1 MSEQTRKSERICIVT
16 DDGAKHCGVPV
27 TPADLAS
34 APPKDTLASPPCS
47 PGPTTTTP
55 ATTTDAAPTSKD

>member
-27 TPADLAS
+27 APAELAS
-34 APPKDTLASPPCS
+34 ASPMDTLASPPS
-47 PGPTTTTP
+47 SPTTTTP
-55 ATTTDAAPTSKD
+55 ATTANAEPTSKD